1 MQRSLT
7 GNDMERAVEVDVV
20 VVGGGGAGLAAASAA
35 AGLGRR
41 VVLIEKGASLGGSTA
56 WSVGSI
62 TATGTPHQRRAGI
75 GDSTEAHF
83 EDLGLLAGT
92 EANRDNLALRRIL
105 VEETPK
111 VFDWLLSTGL
121 VFTGPN
127 AEPPHRAPRMH
138 NVLPNSRAFPAML
151 GRHCRRLG
159 VDMRLGVRAE
169 RLLVEDGRVLGV
181 AARAADGATLAFKAS
196 GGVVLAT
203 GDFSADREM
212 KAEHASATVAKTEPV
227 NALSTG
233 DGHRLALAI
242 GARILNGDI
251 VHGPR
256 LRFVPPARASLVRR
270 LPPWRIVGLA
280 AKLAAERLPDF
291 LLRPVL
297 MGFVTTALGVEANLY
312 RHGAILVNREG
323 RRFADELAKPQ
334 EALPDQPGA
343 LTFAILDGA
352 LAEAFS
358 RWPNFVST
366 APGVAYAYIADYRR
380 NRRDV
385 FHEAPSLA
393 ALARR
398 IGVPADVLAQ
408 TIAESNTQAAAAG
421 RAPLTRAPFIALGP
435 IKPYVVFT
443 DGGLAVTERLE
454 VIGCDGARIP
464 GLYAAGSTGQGGLL
478 LYGHG
483 HHLGWAFV
491 SGRIAG
497 REAAGAAI
505 AAGQARA
512 AGAAPTLGG
521 PGPHA

>member
-1 MQRSLT
+1 MQKPVTGSNGERS
-7 GNDMERAVEVDVV
+7 VEADVV

-35 AGLGRR
+35 AELGAR

-75 GDSTEAHF
+75 ADSTDAHF
-83 EDLGLLAGT
+83 EDLGLLAGNK
-92 EANRDNLALRRIL
+92 ANRDNLALRRIL
-105 VEETPK
+105 VDETPK
-111 VFDWLLSTGL
+111 AFDWLLSTGL

-127 AEPPHRAPRMH
+127 AEPPHRTPRMH
-138 NVLPNSRAFPAML
+138 NVLPNSRAFPAAL

-159 VDMRLGVRAE
+159 VDIRLGLRAE

-181 AARAADGATLAFKAS
+181 AARGDDGSTIAFKAR

-233 DGHRLALAI
+233 DGHRLALAV
-242 GARILNGDI
+242 GARIVNGDI

-270 LPPWRIVGLA
+270 LPPWRVVGLA
-280 AKLAAERLPDF
+280 AKFAAERLPDF

-297 MGFVTTALGVEANLY
+297 MGFVTTALGVEASLY
-312 RHGAILVNREG
+312 KHGAILVNTEG
-323 RRFADELAKPQ
+323 RRFADELDNPQ
-334 EALPDQPGA
+334 DALPDQPGA
-343 LTFAILDGA
+343 IAFAVLDGA
-352 LAEAFS
+352 IAEAFS

-385 FHEAPSLA
+385 FHEAPSLEMLA
-393 ALARR
+393 QKIGVSADALART
-398 IGVPADVLAQ
+398 V
-408 TIAESNTQAAAAG
+408 AETNARAAAAG
-421 RAPLTRAPFIALGP
+421 RAPLARAPYIALGP

-443 DGGLAVTERLE
+443 DGGLAVSERLE
-454 VIGCDGARIP
+454 VTGSDGAPIP
-464 GLYAAGSTGQGGLL
+464 GLYAAGSTGQGGVLL
-478 LYGHG
+478 NGHG

-497 REAAGAAI
+497 RVAAGAA
-505 AAGQARA
+505 AEAKQARA
-512 AGAAPTLGG
+512 TGAAPTLGG
-521 PGPHA
+521 RAGPA